1 MSDLRNSKWGVR
13 GFAMLLT
20 PLVLSACSTAEAA
33 DDAAAP
39 EFETVAL
46 DAKAMLGN
54 VEAKIRTAND
64 KFMQL
69 AEAVPEDQWDWRPM
83 EGVRSFR
90 EVFIHIA
97 SDNWLANLT
106 GSQVPDDIPA
116 TDDLSWLGPYQE
128 EWRSKDE
135 TLDHLGRSFDFLL
148 ESLDATR
155 DRLDDTVDLGGQEWT
170 TARLW
175 VELATHMHEHLGQT
189 VAYARANEIVPPW
202 SR

>member
-1 MSDLRNSKWGVR
+1 MRFRNV
-13 GFAMLLT
+13 AALLVA
-20 PLVLSACSTAEAA
+20 LVLPACSAA
-33 DDAAAP
+33 DTAND
-39 EFETVAL
+39 ETVPAHDAVVL
-46 DAKAMLGN
+46 DAKAMLAD

-97 SDNWLANLT
+97 ADNWLANVT
-106 GSQVPDDIPA
+106 GTTVPDDIPA
-116 TDDLSWLGPYQE
+116 TEDLSWLGPYQQQ
-128 EWRSKDE
+128 RLNRAE

-148 ESLDATR
+148 ESLEASR
-155 DRLDDTVDLGGQEWT
+155 DRLDETVTLGGQEWT

-175 VELATHMHEHLGQT
+175 VELTTHMHEHLGQT
-189 VAYARANEIVPPW
+189 VAYARANEITPPW
-202 SR
+202 SQ